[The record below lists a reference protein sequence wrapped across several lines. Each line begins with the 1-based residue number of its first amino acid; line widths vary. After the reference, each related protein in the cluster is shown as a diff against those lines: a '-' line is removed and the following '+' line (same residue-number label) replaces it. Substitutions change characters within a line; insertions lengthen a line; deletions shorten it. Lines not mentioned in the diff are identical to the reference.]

1 MAGLETASDAGIY
14 RLTDEIALVQSVD
27 FFTPVVDDPYDF
39 GQVAAANSL
48 SDLYAMGARPLTAM
62 NILCFPIKEE
72 KPEVL
77 GEILRGGIDKIHEA
91 GAVLVG
97 GHSVEDSEPKY
108 GLSVTGIVHPE
119 RFVSNAGA
127 RAGDVLVLTKPLGTG
142 VLATAH
148 KAGLLPQEVVERMTN
163 VMKALNREASEA
175 MLETGVSA
183 ATDITGFGLVGHGL
197 EMAEAGGCR
206 LVFRAGKV
214 PLIREA
220 LEFLRQGFI
229 PEGDYEVRRYC
240 SQKVE
245 ILPGIDRFVLDMLF
259 DAQTSGGLL
268 VSLPESRADAF
279 IGALLLRGLVEVAVV
294 GRVEEGPVGVRIEP

>member
-1 MAGLETASDAGIY
+1 M
-14 RLTDEIALVQSVD
+14 QSVD
-27 FFTPVVDDPYDF
+27 FFTPVVDDPYNF
-39 GQVAAANSL
+39 GQIAAANSL

-62 NILCFPIKEE
+62 NIVCFPIKDE

-77 GEILRGGIDKIHEA
+77 RDIMKGGVDKIHEA

-108 GLSVTGIVHPE
+108 GLSVTGLVHPE
-119 RFVSNAGA
+119 KFVSNAGA
-127 RAGDVLVLTKPLGTG
+127 MPGDVLVLTKPLGTG

-148 KAGLLPQEVVERMTN
+148 KAGLLSPELISRMTD

-175 MLETGVSA
+175 MIEVGVNA

-197 EMAEAGGCR
+197 EMAEAGRCR
-206 LVFRAGKV
+206 LVLSAGRV
-214 PLIREA
+214 PLIHEA
-220 LEFLRQGFI
+220 LEFMRQGFI

-240 SQKVE
+240 GRLVE
-245 ILPGIDRFVLDMLF
+245 TLPGIDRFLLDMLF

-268 VSLPESRADAF
+268 VSVPESRADSY
-279 IGALLLRGLVEVAVV
+279 ITALLEKGLVEVAEV
-294 GRVEEGPVGVRIEP
+294 GRVEQGEPGVRIEP